1 MKVTCYFDDL
11 VVICV
16 KSIFF
21 VFGNFNDSSCSGC
34 ILVKNERKVEL
45 SAPKE
50 SFSFKSATR
59 GCDQQVE
66 YTFSEVFTEKTT
78 QEEIFH
84 RVMLPFVNDVIGGQN
99 GLCFAHGVTNSGK
112 VRFSF
117 CL

>member
-1 MKVTCYFDDL
+1 MTNYFDDL
-11 VVICV
+11 VVIFMESSSFRYL
-16 KSIFF
+16 KYF
-21 VFGNFNDSSCSGC
+21 SCSGC

-78 QEEIFH
+78 QEEIFR